1 MTESID
7 QVAYYCGCLAQAITG
22 EEELPTH
29 CTEHGDPIM
38 PRTWE
43 RIEKSG
49 ASANSKAGTAKFG
62 GTSWAAAFRDYQKRQ
77 TNAQQNPKN

>member
-7 QVAYYCGCLAQAITG
+7 QVAYYCGCSEQAITG

-29 CTEHGDPIM
+29 CPEHGDHIM

-43 RIEKSG
+43 RIERTKAPASPKGG
-49 ASANSKAGTAKFG
+49 AAKFG
-62 GTSWAAAFRDYQKRQ
+62 GTSWAAAFRDYQKRR
-77 TNAQQNPKN
+77 ASGQQDPQN